1 MTHPDKRTYETT
13 FIVTASLDDAQTES
27 VINRVQDTITKGG
40 GTISSF
46 NKWGRKRLSYPIN
59 KKTTGFYVNMEFVAP
74 GTAITSLKR
83 TLQLDEMILR
93 HLTIIVDPKVLKARK
108 ASAAAEAEATPEAA
122 PVPAREPLFSDQSE
136 EKKETKE
143 ETKEETREE
152 TREETKEENK
162 EEAPQ

>member
-1 MTHPDKRTYETT
+1 MTHTGKRTYETT
-13 FIVTASLDDAQTES
+13 FIVNASLDDAQTES

-74 GTAITSLKR
+74 GTAIASLKR
-83 TLQLDEMILR
+83 TFQLDEMILR
-93 HLTIIVDPKVLKARK
+93 QLTIIVDPKVLKARK
-108 ASAAAEAEATPEAA
+108 ASAEAEAAPEPT
-122 PVPAREPLFSDQSE
+122 PVPAREPLFSDQTEEKTE
-136 EKKETKE
+136 EKKE
-143 ETKEETREE
+143 
-152 TREETKEENK
+152 NN